1 MKGINGTLV
10 TYVANIFQVYLP
22 STLVRGILYSSIHQ
36 LYHFFSILP
45 SKFEALFIIL
55 LYREI
60 AVTFA
65 SIFF

>member
-36 LYHFFSILP
+36 LYHFFSSLP